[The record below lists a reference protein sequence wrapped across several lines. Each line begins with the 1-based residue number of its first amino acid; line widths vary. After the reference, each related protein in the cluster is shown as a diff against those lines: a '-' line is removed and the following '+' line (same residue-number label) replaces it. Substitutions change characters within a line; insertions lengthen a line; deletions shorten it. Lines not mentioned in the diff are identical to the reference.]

1 MTAVYA
7 MQGDTLDTVADRY
20 FKNNSVDMLPA
31 LIELN
36 PELDGIFLAEHQ
48 AIKLPEPAQAQ
59 TAQTLKLW
67 D

>member
-7 MQGDTLDTVADRY
+7 IQGDTLDAVAARY
-20 FKNNSVDMLPA
+20 FKNNPVDMLPA

-48 AIKLPEPAQAQ
+48 AVILPEPAQVQ